1 MNFTQKNEIKV
12 YICSMINE
20 IGKRLILIEI
30 QERTYIRDVRQNAI
44 KTDVKELEIF
54 LQIKS
59 K

>member
-1 MNFTQKNEIKV
+1 
-12 YICSMINE
+12 MINE

-30 QERTYIRDVRQNAI
+30 QDRTSIRDVRQNAI

-54 LQIKS
+54 LRIKS

>member
-1 MNFTQKNEIKV
+1 
-12 YICSMINE
+12 MINE

-30 QERTYIRDVRQNAI
+30 QERTSIRDVRQKAI

-54 LQIKS
+54 LRIKS